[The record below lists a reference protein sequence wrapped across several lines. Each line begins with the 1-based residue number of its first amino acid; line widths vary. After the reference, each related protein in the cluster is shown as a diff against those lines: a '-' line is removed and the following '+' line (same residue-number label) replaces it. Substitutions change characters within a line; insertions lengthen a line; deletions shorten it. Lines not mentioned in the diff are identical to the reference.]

1 MSKVIVN
8 REKIKEYLDWYSSL
22 SFQQADEEY
31 KRVNTLIQKNCHLKG
46 VSSATFTP
54 EKRALQ
60 RMFQLEFWCS
70 YPVEKSPEYQWPLHI
85 QKIVKEYNDFFDF
98 AQMYSLS
105 IQAGDWFD
113 GEYAFL
119 HIGNSEKGI
128 IILFP
133 ERYLELEHE
142 PDYSNMTPNE
152 VRAMLGIGKEG
163 TEQAY
168 DAKFLPADA
177 QSAMTPFSA
186 RKNLSEQEEQLKR
199 LNEEI
204 EKVKNAQTGELADL
218 NAKIEAL
225 QKELSEK
232 KAALMEQLQE
242 KLWEMKQIR
251 DKMELQIF
259 LLDSQI
265 YAIECYGGEVVKF
278 AQIRSGAPAS
288 EDMPLVIHQKLR
300 YLDEEMGKLASLYT
314 IQWNEMDLF
323 ELFLKHSPIALDTFA
338 PNEKCVVLVRLSR
351 TGKIVA
357 ERTET
362 PYSNLLDRYDYFHG
376 NTVGIIIRNG
386 GNLYLGWTDEKRIHI
401 QDDLIVSQIITTQM
415 PSDEAQPQS
424 EFERR
429 INETNRQHEARK
441 ILDGI
446 VSRSFVYNILQ
457 GVADKTN
464 ILGLPHGVQLSEQS
478 KYVVYSVADNWI
490 SNDKY
495 GDFTSIVKRCGQ
507 NVAAGDMI
515 LTVQRIVPE
524 RTWGSP
530 YRAWNNVRG
539 RGDANRT
546 HDCAVSDCTLYP
558 VNLVET
564 DKPEKY
570 VKYERRY
577 KPVVKGESEWR
588 VVKQHADTFD
598 YEREHGRIPD
608 EDIRN
613 VEYYEVP
620 GDRHVYVSVKKT
632 ETNWRREE
640 EYIREPRANFELWS
654 DEYINLAFMNSVW
667 LEAVI
672 CSKNLGGWRVGGTSV
687 DYAYAIQYL
696 KTAIDYVR
704 KREAEEQKCIEAVDP
719 RITADPAWPV
729 ILSEWKMKN
738 NVHRI
743 TPYQAKRFVK
753 AQSAEK

>member
-1 MSKVIVN
+1 MRKVIVDK
-8 REKIKEYLDWYSSL
+8 EKLKQYLDWFAGL
-22 SFQQADEEY
+22 SFQDGKSEY
-31 KRVNTLIQKNCHLKG
+31 ERLRKLVDKNAPLRG
-46 VSSATFTP
+46 VSSAVWTPVKETLQKTFCLTSYASYPKEETP
-54 EKRALQ
+54 EYK
-60 RMFQLEFWCS
+60 
-70 YPVEKSPEYQWPLHI
+70 WPLHVSKTI
-85 QKIVKEYNDFFDF
+85 SAYQNFFDF
-98 AQMYSLS
+98 ADTYNLP
-105 IQAGDWFD
+105 IVAGEWHES
-113 GEYAFL
+113 EYAFL
-119 HIGNSEKGI
+119 NIGNSEKGV
-128 IILFP
+128 FVPNP
-133 ERYLELEHE
+133 ERYFNFEEE
-142 PDYSNMTPNE
+142 PDYSGMTPNE
-152 VRAMLGIGKEG
+152 VREVLGIRPAAGSP
-163 TEQAY
+163 AL
-168 DAKFLPADA
+168 DARFLPAAA
-177 QSAMTPFSA
+177 QDGLTRRTAEKSLNA
-186 RKNLSEQEEQLKR
+186 QEEQLKK

-204 EKVKNAQTGELADL
+204 DKVKNAQTDELA
-218 NAKIEAL
+218 AISA
-225 QKELSEK
+225 QIAELKRELEEK
-232 KAALMEQLQE
+232 KSALMEQLQE
-242 KLWEMKQIR
+242 KLQELQQVR

-265 YAIECYGGEVVKF
+265 YAIECYSGVVVKF
-278 AQIRSGAPAS
+278 AQIRSGANAS
-288 EDMPLVIHQKLR
+288 QDTPLVIHQKLR

-323 ELFLKHSPIALDTFA
+323 ELFLKHSPTALDTFA

-357 ERTET
+357 ARTET

-386 GNLYLGWTDEKRIHI
+386 ENLYLGWTDEKRIHI

-415 PSDEAQPQS
+415 SSDEGRPQS
-424 EFERR
+424 EFEHR
-429 INETNRQHEARK
+429 INETNRKHEARK
-441 ILDGI
+441 LLDGI

-464 ILGLPHGVQLSEQS
+464 ILGLPRGVQLSEQS

-495 GDFTSIVKRCGQ
+495 GDFTALIKRCSQ
-507 NVAAGDMI
+507 NIAAGDTI
-515 LTVQRIVPE
+515 LTVQRVVPE

-564 DKPEKY
+564 DKPERH

-588 VVKQHADTFD
+588 EVKQRADTFD
-598 YEREHGRIPD
+598 YELKHGRIPA

-620 GDRHVYVSVKKT
+620 GDKHVYVSVKKT
-632 ETNWRREE
+632 DTNWRREE

-654 DEYINLAFMNSVW
+654 DEYINLTFMNSVW

-704 KREAEEQKCIEAVDP
+704 KREAEEQKCIDAVDRNVTLAP
-719 RITADPAWPV
+719 SWPV
-729 ILSEWKMKN
+729 MLSEWKLKN

-753 AQSAEK
+753 AQTAEK